1 MSYVIDVYRKDGKVQ
16 KNIFNLALYISMFPQ
31 LVAGPIVRY
40 ETVDKQITERSYN
53 FDKFNFGLE
62 RFVKGLFKK
71 VIISNIIGELASIIY
86 ALPYDEMTVATAWV
100 GAIAYT
106 FQIYFDF
113 SGYSDMAIGLGKMLG
128 FDFLENFNYPYISKS
143 VSEFWRRWHISLG
156 SWFKDY
162 VYIPLGGSRQGTVKL
177 YRNLAIVWLITGV
190 WHGASWNFIL
200 WGVYF
205 GVFIILERAFLQ
217 NILNK
222 LPNAIQHIYLMV
234 IVIFGWVLFSQADI
248 VSTIEYIKVMLGL
261 GNYKILND
269 YTIFYIKEYWII
281 ICIAI
286 AASMPILQQIN
297 KLGVKTR
304 KIVDL
309 TRPIAII
316 ISFALVTIYL
326 VNSTFNPFIYF
337 NF

>member
-1 MSYVIDVYRKDGKVQ
+1 
-16 KNIFNLALYISMFPQ
+16 
-31 LVAGPIVRY
+31 
-40 ETVDKQITERSYN
+40 
-53 FDKFNFGLE
+53 
-62 RFVKGLFKK
+62 
-71 VIISNIIGELASIIY
+71 
-86 ALPYDEMTVATAWV
+86 
-100 GAIAYT
+100 
-106 FQIYFDF
+106 
-113 SGYSDMAIGLGKMLG
+113 MLG

-162 VYIPLGGSRQGTVKL
+162 VYIPLGGSRNGSVKL

-222 LPNAIQHIYLMV
+222 LPNVIQHIYLMI
-234 IVIFGWVLFSQADI
+234 IVIFGWVLFSQEDI
-248 VSTIEYIKVMLGL
+248 ASTIEYIKVMLGL
-261 GNYKILND
+261 GNYKIIND
-269 YTIFYIKEYWII
+269 YTVFYIKEYWII

-286 AASMPILQQIN
+286 VSSIPILQQIKN
-297 KLGVKTR
+297 LDIKIR
-304 KIVDL
+304 KIIDL
-309 TRPIAII
+309 TRPIVII
-316 ISFALVTIYL
+316 LSFTLVTIYL
-326 VNSTFNPFIYF
+326 LNSTFNPFIYF

>member
-1 MSYVIDVYRKDGKVQ
+1 
-16 KNIFNLALYISMFPQ
+16 
-31 LVAGPIVRY
+31 
-40 ETVDKQITERSYN
+40 
-53 FDKFNFGLE
+53 
-62 RFVKGLFKK
+62 
-71 VIISNIIGELASIIY
+71 
-86 ALPYDEMTVATAWV
+86 
-100 GAIAYT
+100 
-106 FQIYFDF
+106 
-113 SGYSDMAIGLGKMLG
+113 
-128 FDFLENFNYPYISKS
+128 
-143 VSEFWRRWHISLG
+143 
-156 SWFKDY
+156 
-162 VYIPLGGSRQGTVKL
+162 
-177 YRNLAIVWLITGV
+177 
-190 WHGASWNFIL
+190 
-200 WGVYF
+200 
-205 GVFIILERAFLQ
+205 
-217 NILNK
+217 
-222 LPNAIQHIYLMV
+222 MV